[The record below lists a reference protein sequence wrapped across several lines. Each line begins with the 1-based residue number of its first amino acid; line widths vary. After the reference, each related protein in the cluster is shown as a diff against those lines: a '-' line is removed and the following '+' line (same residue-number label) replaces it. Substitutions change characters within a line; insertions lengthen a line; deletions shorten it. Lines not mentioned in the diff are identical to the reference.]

1 MVRGDLCGLCRVQSS
16 AVVTL
21 TFVVYAVPMP
31 KGSKTQLPNGM
42 MIDAAPPRS
51 KDPEKRKEQ
60 RRRMVEWPL
69 DVQGAAFVA
78 STTIANR
85 RTELVNG
92 VHRLLPVFDGP
103 VNVCAQFFFPRPKN
117 ETRAQ
122 RLRVFCTRKPDL
134 DKLLRGVLD
143 PMKKA
148 GIYRD
153 DSQVCGFAGSEKRY
167 VPFREFGLP
176 TLADNMG
183 LTNTRPRVE
192 ITVTALQETLP

>member
-1 MVRGDLCGLCRVQSS
+1 
-16 AVVTL
+16 VTL
-21 TFVVYAVPMP
+21 TFTVYAVPMP
-31 KGSKTQLPNGM
+31 RGNLTRMPNGQ
-42 MIDAAPPRS
+42 MIENLSRA
-51 KDPEKRKEQ
+51 KDLDKRREQ
-60 RRRMVEWPL
+60 RERQKNWPL
-69 DVQGAAFVA
+69 DVQGAAFLA
-78 STTIANR
+78 STAIANR
-85 RTELVNG
+85 RTEEVDG

-103 VNVCAQFFFPRPKN
+103 VNVCARFFFPRPKS
-117 ETRAQ
+117 ETKAQ
-122 RLRVFCTRKPDL
+122 RERVFMIVKPDL

>member
-1 MVRGDLCGLCRVQSS
+1 
-16 AVVTL
+16 VTL
-21 TFVVYAVPMP
+21 TFTVYGVPMP
-31 KGSKTQLPNGM
+31 RGNLTRMPNGQ
-42 MIDAAPPRS
+42 MIENLSRA
-51 KDPEKRKEQ
+51 KDPDKRRAQ
-60 RRRMVEWPL
+60 RERQKNWPL
-69 DVQGAAFVA
+69 DVQGASYLA
-78 STTIANR
+78 STATDDRGA
-85 RTELVNG
+85 
-92 VHRLLPVFDGP
+92 HVFSGP
-103 VNVCAQFFFPRPKN
+103 VNVCARFFFPRPKS
-117 ETRAQ
+117 ETKAQ
-122 RLRVFCTRKPDL
+122 RERVFMIVKPDL